1 MRTDRPERIDGD
13 MLDRTPKERTLLISA
28 ERGILLRVETAA
40 VLLGIGRTKMY
51 GLIKRGRIPT
61 VRIGRRTLIHRA
73 DLERFAQAQ
82 RDG

>member
-1 MRTDRPERIDGD
+1 MDDGI
-13 MLDRTPKERTLLISA
+13 LEVTPKERTLLISA
-28 ERGILLRVETAA
+28 DRGILLRVETAA

-51 GLIKRGRIPT
+51 ALIKRGRIPT

-82 RDG
+82 RDR

>member
-1 MRTDRPERIDGD
+1 MDDGI
-13 MLDRTPKERTLLISA
+13 LEGTPKERTLLISV

-51 GLIKRGRIPT
+51 GLIKHGRIPT

-82 RDG
+82 RER